1 MMDDPG
7 MALIELTHTTQY
19 RYDRAVRLSPQTL
32 RLHPVPALAH
42 GLHSYRLEVQP
53 YSTQITWM
61 DDALGN
67 RVAMALLGEPTDLF
81 EAKVHLTASAV
92 DNQPW
97 DISGLVHRPYS
108 AQEKTQLALYLQ
120 TEESPELLD
129 FVHELSWPEQGFFS
143 ASALQTACAQIKTR
157 IAYKLRPEPGFQAPL
172 QTLQLLSGA
181 CRDTAW
187 LLAQSLRLRGVATRF
202 VSGYLL
208 SANAS
213 PTAPT
218 NELHAWCEVFVPQW
232 GWLGLD
238 TTSGQITGSAHLALA
253 CAHHPDFAAPIDGAH
268 EKAEVTFSHNI
279 TVTAL

>member
-1 MMDDPG
+1 MIRAMPVV
-7 MALIELTHTTQY
+7 ELNHTTQY

-42 GLHSYRLEVQP
+42 GLHSYSLGVQP
-53 YSTQITWM
+53 YSAHVTWM

-67 RVAMALLGEPTDLF
+67 RVAIAVLDEATDLF
-81 EAKVHLTASAV
+81 EVHVRLTASAV

-97 DISGLVHRPYS
+97 DISGLVHRPYLP
-108 AQEKTQLALYLQ
+108 QEKSQLALYLQ
-120 TEESPELLD
+120 TPHCTELAAFAD
-129 FVHELSWPEQGFFS
+129 RMSWPEQGLFS
-143 ASALQTACAQIKTR
+143 ASALRLACEQIKTS
-157 IAYKLRPEPGFQAPL
+157 IVYKLRPEPGIQDPQETLRL
-172 QTLQLLSGA
+172 QSGA
-181 CRDTAW
+181 CRDSAW
-187 LLAQSLRLRGVATRF
+187 LLAQALRLRGVASRF

-213 PTAPT
+213 PTAPA

-268 EKAEVTFSHNI
+268 EKAEVTFSHSI
-279 TVTAL
+279 TIQTIQP